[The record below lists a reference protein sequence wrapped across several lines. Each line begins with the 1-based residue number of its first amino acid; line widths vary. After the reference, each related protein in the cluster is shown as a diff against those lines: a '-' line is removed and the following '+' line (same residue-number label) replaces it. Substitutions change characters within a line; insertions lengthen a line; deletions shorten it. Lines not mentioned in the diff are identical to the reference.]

1 MSKPN
6 STYEADAK
14 AAADRITAA
23 RDAGDQLTFLP
34 DEAKAGS
41 AAAKRGEGKAT
52 SQLRKYLAA
61 QGLTMPEDVLIQMA
75 GMASGDDAF
84 LTAMARTEQVLLWAE
99 AGGRTVV
106 QVVKDGYLVEKA
118 LDNRHTTAQRLDA
131 FKFVFTAALRSAE
144 ALLPYGLAKVTP
156 DAGGS
161 ITNNIIMPGAQAP
174 QSPADRAQSARDIT
188 PQARRMAPPPMPHEI
203 QQNQGLNESGL
214 PRSDAVIR
222 TDEVSP

>member
-1 MSKPN
+1 MVKSL
-6 STYEADAK
+6 STYETDAK

-41 AAAKRGEGKAT
+41 AAKRGEGKAS

-75 GMASGDDAF
+75 GMASGEDAF

-99 AGGRTVV
+99 AGGRQVV
-106 QVVKDGYLVEKA
+106 QVVKDGFLVEKA

-156 DAGGS
+156 DAGAS

-174 QSPADRAQSARDIT
+174 SAPADPARAARDIT
-188 PQARRMAPPPMPHEI
+188 PQARRMAPPPMPHEM
-203 QQNQGLNESGL
+203 QQNQGLGDSAKSEWANE
-214 PRSDAVIR
+214 
-222 TDEVSP
+222 

>member
-1 MSKPN
+1 MVKSL

-14 AAADRITAA
+14 AAAERITEA
-23 RDAGDQLTFLP
+23 RDAGAQLTFLP

-75 GMASGDDAF
+75 GMASGEDAF

-99 AGGRTVV
+99 AGGRTVAHV
-106 QVVKDGYLVEKA
+106 IKDGVLIEKT
-118 LDNRHTTAQRLDA
+118 LDNRHTTAQRLDT
-131 FKFVFTAALRSAE
+131 FKFVFTAALRAAE

-156 DAGGS
+156 DAGAP
-161 ITNNIIMPGAQAP
+161 ITNNIIMPGAQVP
-174 QSPADRAQSARDIT
+174 QQPADRAAAARDVT
-188 PQARRMAPPPMPHEI
+188 PQPRRMAPPPMPHEI
-203 QQNQGLNESGL
+203 QQNQGLGESGL
-214 PRSDAVIR
+214 PHSDASTR
-222 TDEVSP
+222 TQEVSR